1 MTAPHNRNTFA
12 PALTSALVVT
22 TTTTTAGV
30 SRSTSATCQAPHPE
44 RVQVYWNLNKCK
56 QGEFVFSVRH
66 KGKVIAYTDSVLLE
80 NCKFHVN
87 PKQSA
92 AIKGGQKRSVHAWV
106 SGDLVYI
113 SPTTSDGR
121 TWSGLSVDRRQSVAW
136 KMPVKPVTYN
146 PHRDSQFTDTATG
159 QTVQESDQVWLVS
172 QGEKGRVYYA

>member
-1 MTAPHNRNTFA
+1 MTTN
-12 PALTSALVVT
+12 
-22 TTTTTAGV
+22 TTTAGV
-30 SRSTSATCQAPHPE
+30 SRSTSATCQAPYRE

-106 SGDLVYI
+106 TGDLVYLGAEEC
-113 SPTTSDGR
+113 SATADKWRFP
-121 TWSGLSVDRRQSVAW
+121 
-136 KMPVKPVTYN
+136 MHPVTYN
-146 PHRDSQFTDTATG
+146 PHRDSQFTNTDTG
-159 QTVQESDQVWLVS
+159 ETVQESGQVWLVS

>member
-1 MTAPHNRNTFA
+1 MTTKLPQAR
-12 PALTSALVVT
+12 
-22 TTTTTAGV
+22 V
-30 SRSTSATCQAPHPE
+30 SRSTRAQAQAPYRE

-66 KGKVIAYTDSVLLE
+66 KGKVVAYTDSVLLE

-106 SGDLVYI
+106 TGDLVYL
-113 SPTTSDGR
+113 SPKTSGSNRDLKWFDVI
-121 TWSGLSVDRRQSVAW
+121 TQSVAW

-146 PHRDSQFTDTATG
+146 PHRDSQFTNTETG

-172 QGEKGRVYYA
+172 QGERGRVYYA